1 MRWHGGDIPVRLD
14 AKEIKNGLLD
24 LIATPSMANTVG
36 AKWILR
42 GALELI
48 TQMQGDLRRQGFT
61 EYNDKEES
69 QDQ

>member
-1 MRWHGGDIPVRLD
+1 MRLD

-24 LIATPSMANTVG
+24 LIAAPDMANTVG

-42 GALELI
+42 GAIELI
-48 TQMQGDLRRQGFT
+48 NQMQGDLRRQGFT

-69 QDQ
+69 TQDQ

>member
-1 MRWHGGDIPVRLD
+1 MRLD

-24 LIATPSMANTVG
+24 LVANPSMANTVG

>member
-1 MRWHGGDIPVRLD
+1 MAYLMRLD

-24 LIATPSMANTVG
+24 LIAAPDMANTVG

-42 GALELI
+42 GAIELI
-48 TQMQGDLRRQGFT
+48 QQMQGDLRRQGFT

-69 QDQ
+69 NQDQ